1 MEKKLEQMEQEIR
14 ELKSKLSSMKLDMML
29 MESRQTLY
37 RLENINMILS
47 TQLMIKNQLALLAQG
62 FHGLQVIGWS
72 AGSSVQKQQR
82 GFVSLSADFVPN
94 LASVHLNIAFAVL

>member
-37 RLENINMILS
+37 RLENLNMNLS
-47 TQLMIKNQLALLAQG
+47 TQLMIK
-62 FHGLQVIGWS
+62 
-72 AGSSVQKQQR
+72 K
-82 GFVSLSADFVPN
+82 
-94 LASVHLNIAFAVL
+94 

>member
-47 TQLMIKNQLALLAQG
+47 TQMMIK
-62 FHGLQVIGWS
+62 
-72 AGSSVQKQQR
+72 K
-82 GFVSLSADFVPN
+82 
-94 LASVHLNIAFAVL
+94 